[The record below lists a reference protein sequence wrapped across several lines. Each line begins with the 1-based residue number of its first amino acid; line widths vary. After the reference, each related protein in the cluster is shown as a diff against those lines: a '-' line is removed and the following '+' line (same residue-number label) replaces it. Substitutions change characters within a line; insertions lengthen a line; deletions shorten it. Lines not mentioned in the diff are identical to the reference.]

1 MLAMSVATHQ
11 RRGRYGEAHC
21 GGRVVGEVGGG
32 DGEEGLERVG
42 CEDGWF
48 VGEVVVVVVW
58 AIGG

>member
-1 MLAMSVATHQ
+1 MLAMSVGTHQ
-11 RRGRYGEAHC
+11 RGGRYGEAHC

-48 VGEVVVVVVW
+48 VGEVVVVLV
-58 AIGG
+58 